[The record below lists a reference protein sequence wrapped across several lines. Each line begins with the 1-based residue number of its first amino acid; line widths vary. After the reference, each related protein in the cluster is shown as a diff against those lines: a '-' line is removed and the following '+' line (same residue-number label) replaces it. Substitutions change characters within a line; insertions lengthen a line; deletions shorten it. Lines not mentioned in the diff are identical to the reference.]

1 MAKPFSDAFYHSK
14 AWERA
19 REDALKRDSYLCQR
33 CLASGE
39 ITPATMVHHIEEL
52 TPANINDPDI
62 ACGLDNLVSLC
73 DLCHKKTH
81 GWARAGATRQATRQG
96 LAFDADGNL
105 ICLAE

>member
-14 AWERA
+14 AWARA

-33 CLASGE
+33 CLAGGE
-39 ITPATMVHHIEEL
+39 ITPA
-52 TPANINDPDI
+52 NIDNPDI

-81 GWARAGATRQATRQG
+81 GWARAGATRQG